1 MKTTLKQQQMPGKFP
16 STTYTPSKGPD
27 EKILEAHRQADHDI
41 EMDPDFMLHTR
52 THDLDEGEI
61 ARLGED

>member
-1 MKTTLKQQQMPGKFP
+1 MKTTLQQQQMPGKFS
-16 STTYTPSKGPD
+16 STTYITTKGPD
-27 EKILEAHRQADHDI
+27 EKVLEAHRQADHDI

>member
-1 MKTTLKQQQMPGKFP
+1 MKTTLHQQQTPGKF
-16 STTYTPSKGPD
+16 SSKNYAATKGPD

-41 EMDPDFMLHTR
+41 EMDPDFMMHTR

-61 ARLGED
+61 ARLEAE

>member
-1 MKTTLKQQQMPGKFP
+1 MKTSLHPQQIPGKSSKTF
-16 STTYTPSKGPD
+16 TPAKHID

-61 ARLGED
+61 ARLGEE